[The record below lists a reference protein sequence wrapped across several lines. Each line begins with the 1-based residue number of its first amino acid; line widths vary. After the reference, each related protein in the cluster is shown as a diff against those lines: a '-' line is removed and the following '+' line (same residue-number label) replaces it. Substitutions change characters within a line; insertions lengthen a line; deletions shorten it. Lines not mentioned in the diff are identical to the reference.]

1 MNNNDLNSIPLWIT
15 KLEEEDLKFIKEFVL
30 TSGSLKEIS
39 KIYDFSY
46 PTGRL
51 RLDRLI
57 EKIKLND
64 KEKGDSLVSLIKSLT
79 IEGKID
85 IDIAKLLID
94 AYRKE
99 K

>member
-1 MNNNDLNSIPLWIT
+1 MKNNDLNSIPLWIT

-64 KEKGDSLVSLIKSLT
+64 KEKGDSLVLSLMYCVSL
-79 IEGKID
+79 GCSPGV
-85 IDIAKLLID
+85 
-94 AYRKE
+94 YGSKE
-99 K
+99 LCF